1 MPVEEQSGA
10 GAAARGVGE
19 GRRVS
24 GVAEEEEEY
33 ERSADLAA
41 AGVFLD
47 AGPSAAPAPAPI
59 SVRDMP
65 VEDQSGAGA
74 AARGVG
80 EGRRVSGVAEEYERS
95 AYLAAAGVFLDAGP
109 SAAPAPIAALFY
121 PSPPPTR
128 LAAGDGVVM
137 GRNTAG
143 GIASN
148 WNYNISGEVAHLKR
162 FELHLEKWE
171 QGLKD
176 REDALD
182 RREREVEDAAGSLE
196 LRQRVLDAA
205 AELLN
210 RVEQRA
216 AAALSRR
223 EQMAEEAEALS
234 RRREQMVEE
243 AEALSRRREQMVE
256 EAEALSHRE
265 RAVEEAE
272 MQLEQQLQAL
282 KVQEDTLGTTTEGP
296 LLLQLERK
304 KNDETCN
311 WGLGF
316 VTVNLVLN
324 VLVYLHRIRTLLPHG
339 YFTGIVHALALLWAL
354 SSIFLSNK
362 VSGRYR
368 SRRKLSY
375 YVAWLISLCFSLAV
389 LYVLYVM
396 SAIDGT

>member
-1 MPVEEQSGA
+1 
-10 GAAARGVGE
+10 
-19 GRRVS
+19 
-24 GVAEEEEEY
+24 
-33 ERSADLAA
+33 
-41 AGVFLD
+41 
-47 AGPSAAPAPAPI
+47 
-59 SVRDMP
+59 MP

-256 EAEALSHRE
+256 EAEALSRRREQMVEEAEALSHRE